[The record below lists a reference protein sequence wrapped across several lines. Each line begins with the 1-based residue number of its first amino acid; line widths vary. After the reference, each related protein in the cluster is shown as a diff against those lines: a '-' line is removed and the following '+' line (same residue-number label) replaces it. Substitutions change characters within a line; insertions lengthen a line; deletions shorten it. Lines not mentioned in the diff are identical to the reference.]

1 MDEVLNELIR
11 LNDQVEVMYYLLW
24 GIIIAI
30 IVS

>member
-1 MDEVLNELIR
+1 MDKVVNELIR
-11 LNDQVEVMYYLLW
+11 LNNQVEGVYYLLW